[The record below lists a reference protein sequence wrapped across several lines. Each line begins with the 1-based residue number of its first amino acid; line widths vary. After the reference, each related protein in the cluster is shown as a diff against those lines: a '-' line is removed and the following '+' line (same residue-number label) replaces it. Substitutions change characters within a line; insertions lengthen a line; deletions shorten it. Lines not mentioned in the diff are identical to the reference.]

1 LCPGKLF
8 ARVPDRILHLHTGVQ
23 LRKNFLVAPEKRAY
37 YIMIQNQIQGP
48 KVGYQD
54 PPASHGGICPYHVE
68 KRPHMAAFPLIF

>member
-8 ARVPDRILHLHTGVQ
+8 AWVPDRILHLHTGVQ

-48 KVGYQD
+48 KVGYKD
-54 PPASHGGICPYHVE
+54 PPASDGGTTLYHVE
-68 KRPHMAAFPLIF
+68 KRPYMAAFSGIF